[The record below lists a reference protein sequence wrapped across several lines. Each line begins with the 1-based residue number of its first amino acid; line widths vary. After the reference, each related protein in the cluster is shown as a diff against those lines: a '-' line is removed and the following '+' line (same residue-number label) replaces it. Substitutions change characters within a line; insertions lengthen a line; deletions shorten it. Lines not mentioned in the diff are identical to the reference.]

1 MVRDG
6 WMIAR
11 GADSGACFLSCQFM
25 GHTHSPP
32 HMPPSPPTHPTPP
45 PSLLPRLWVGSSLPP
60 PAFPVKL
67 TSPASAPS
75 TSAKHHVQRATVGFA
90 SWDLPRYRII
100 SEPGFNNCGF
110 PPFRAIPFR
119 YNSAISLTR
128 RCQTKPRARAFPS
141 PALVSLLIGPLREG
155 GEVCAC
161 SSAYRATTVSSSHAQ
176 FRRYPI
182 FRSYVST
189 PSSGQ
194 AALIARL

>member
-1 MVRDG
+1 VVRDG

-25 GHTHSPP
+25 GHTHTHHHTCPP
-32 HMPPSPPTHPTPP
+32 PLPHIPHPPSP
-45 PSLLPRLWVGSSLPP
+45 LLLRLWVGSSLPP

-100 SEPGFNNCGF
+100 SEPGFKNCGF

-119 YNSAISLTR
+119 YCCHLSRVVA
-128 RCQTKPRARAFPS
+128 KPNPV
-141 PALVSLLIGPLREG
+141 PALSLRPR
-155 GEVCAC
+155 
-161 SSAYRATTVSSSHAQ
+161 SS
-176 FRRYPI
+176 
-182 FRSYVST
+182 
-189 PSSGQ
+189 PS
-194 AALIARL
+194 